1 MKYAIV
7 ENGIVSN
14 IAVSNRPLAAG
25 WQAIPTGVPVA
36 IGDTFSGGMF
46 YAPDGSARMSPEMA
60 AANAKIAALEEQ
72 NAMLTECLLEISGVV
87 YA

>member
-1 MKYAIV
+1 MRYAIIEDGV
-7 ENGIVSN
+7 VVN
-14 IAVSNRPLAAG
+14 IAVSNRPLKAG
-25 WQAIPTGVPVA
+25 WQAIPTGMPVA

-60 AANAKIAALEEQ
+60 AANAKIEALEEQ
-72 NAMLTECLLEISGVV
+72 NAMLTECLLEMSGVV